1 MKRTEERYSI
11 KRYRAAY
18 GSATLSITLVL
29 FLLGTLFF
37 FAKQANE
44 WTDYLLN
51 NIGLQLELSDRAT
64 DTEIAALLED
74 LNQLEF
80 TSRTKF
86 ISKEEAA
93 TNLAHELGEDF
104 IAFIGYN
111 PLPNTVEL
119 FLHGT
124 FTHPDSI
131 VRVKNQ
137 LHDIPAIE
145 KINYQETL
153 LAQINRNIRRTGTG
167 IVIFSAVLLLISL
180 LLIHNTI
187 RLAVY
192 ARRLSIKSMLLVGAT
207 QWFIRRPFFI
217 SGLLQ
222 GAIGGMVASGLLWS
236 AVAFLDQKFSDLNLI
251 HDQQFMWILSAAI
264 VAFGVVVTAISNLI
278 AIKKYLKINSEE
290 LY

>member
-1 MKRTEERYSI
+1 MKQKEERYSI

-29 FLLGTLFF
+29 FLLGTLVF

-44 WTDYLLN
+44 WTDYLRN

-74 LNQLEF
+74 LNQLGF
-80 TSRTKF
+80 AARTKF
-86 ISKEEAA
+86 VSKEEAA
-93 TNLAHELGEDF
+93 ANLSYELGEDF
-104 IAFIGYN
+104 VAFIGYN
-111 PLPNTVEL
+111 PLPNTIEL

-124 FTHPDSI
+124 YTHPDSI
-131 VRVKNQ
+131 VTVKNQ
-137 LHDIPAIE
+137 LLDIAEIE
-145 KINYQETL
+145 KINFQETL
-153 LAQINRNIRRTGTG
+153 LTQINRNIRRIGTG
-167 IVIFSAVLLLISL
+167 MMIFSAVLLLISL

-217 SGLLQ
+217 NGLLQ
-222 GAIGGMVASGLLWS
+222 GAVGGLVASLLLWS
-236 AVAFLDQKFSDLNLI
+236 AVAFLDQKFSDLNLL
-251 HDQQFMWILSAAI
+251 HDQQFMWMLSLAI
-264 VAFGVVVTAISNLI
+264 IAFGIVVTAISTLI